1 MKRMIA
7 ALFLLLFIYNG
18 TAQTVTTSLTYSVN
32 LPKKQAAK
40 TPVLIMLH
48 GYGSNEADLFDIAKA
63 LDGRFITFSLRA
75 PNTIAEN
82 SFCWYALEPS
92 PDGERKYNYSEA
104 RNSKAKIMSFI
115 SNACKAYKLD
125 STQVFIMGFSQ
136 GAIMAYDLAITSPKK
151 IKGVLALSGR
161 MMEES
166 KALKTD
172 ALQLAKVKFYV
183 AHGNSDNVIKIADAE
198 KAVEFLKTKNVS
210 DLAFKTYEMPHSI
223 NGKELNDIKAWL
235 VKAIT
240 PPGEKKEEKK

>member
-1 MKRMIA
+1 MKKVIA
-7 ALFLLLFIYNG
+7 ALFLFLCLHSG
-18 TAQTVTTSLTYSVN
+18 TAQTVNTSLTYSVN
-32 LPKKQAAK
+32 LPKKQAVK

-63 LDGRFITFSLRA
+63 LDERFITFSLRA

-82 SFCWYALEPS
+82 SFCWYALETVP
-92 PDGERKYNYSEA
+92 GQERKYNYSEA
-104 RNSKAKIMSFI
+104 KDSKAKIMSFI

-166 KALKTD
+166 KLLKTD
-172 ALQLAKVKFYV
+172 ALQLAKVKFYI
-183 AHGNSDNVIKIADAE
+183 AHGNADNVIKITEAE

-210 DLAFKTYEMPHSI
+210 DLVFKTYEMQHSI

-240 PPGEKKEEKK
+240 PTEKKPG